1 MRCTRGE
8 RRFLLALVFLDFA
21 VDLDAEDF
29 EVVDLLDLV
38 VELFLVLVDP
48 CDEDDCVVAGA
59 ASEPDWCATAAGNE
73 SAATHPTIRMTK
85 SVKGRE
91 NNCKL
96 TISNLL

>member
-8 RRFLLALVFLDFA
+8 RRFLRALVFLDFA
-21 VDLDAEDF
+21 VDFDAEDF
-29 EVVDLLDLV
+29 EVDVLDFV
-38 VELFLVLVDP
+38 VELFFVEDAP
-48 CDEDDCVVAGA
+48 DEGDCVVAGA
-59 ASEPDWCATAAGNE
+59 GSQPDWWATAAGSE
-73 SAATHPTIRMTK
+73 SAATHPAIRMTK

>member
-8 RRFLLALVFLDFA
+8 RRFLRALVFLDFA
-21 VDLDAEDF
+21 ADFDAEDL
-29 EVVDLLDLV
+29 EVDVLDFV
-38 VELFLVLVDP
+38 VAPFL
-48 CDEDDCVVAGA
+48 EDAPDDGDCVVAGA
-59 ASEPDWCATAAGNE
+59 ASEPDWWATAAGNQ
-73 SAATHPTIRMTK
+73 SAAPHPAIRMTK